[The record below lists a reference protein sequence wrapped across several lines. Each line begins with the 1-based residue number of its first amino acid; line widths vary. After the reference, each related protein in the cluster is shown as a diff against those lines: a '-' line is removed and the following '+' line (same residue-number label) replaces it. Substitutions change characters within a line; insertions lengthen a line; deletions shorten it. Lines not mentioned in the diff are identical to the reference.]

1 MIRSLALS
9 IALAFIACLLPASL
23 LGQLAKPAA
32 TPSPASASSPAA
44 PAVPTHLNCL
54 LASPCDIE
62 LEPAESVN
70 EVLVAGGKDW
80 STQVVATGTKPKVS
94 HVIVWPDAG
103 NTPGS
108 TVIITTD
115 RRLLSFGLSNDRT
128 REANLHVA
136 LGGSPEAGALRFKRE
151 LDSAPGGT
159 FLGSSFDPKTLN
171 LDYSIPRGRNAPT
184 VVFDDGSHT
193 YIGWADRRPSQ
204 APVIFSVDEQGT
216 NLLSPHI
223 APSGALYVV
232 DTVAQ
237 RIELKFGPKDSLTVT
252 NKAYDR

>member
-1 MIRSLALS
+1 MIRRLTLS
-9 IALAFIACLLPASL
+9 ILSIVACLLPASL
-23 LGQLAKPAA
+23 FGQAAKPSA

-44 PAVPTHLNCL
+44 PAIPTHLNCL
-54 LASPCDIE
+54 PASPCDIE

-70 EVLVAGGKDW
+70 EVLVAGGKEW
-80 STQVVATGTKPKVS
+80 STQVVATGVKPKVS
-94 HVIVWPDAG
+94 HVIVWPDSGIAS
-103 NTPGS
+103 GS

-128 REANLHVA
+128 REANLHLA
-136 LGGSPEAGALRFKRE
+136 LGGGPEAGALRFKRE

-204 APVIFSVDEQGT
+204 APVVFSVDEQGT

-223 APSGALYVV
+223 APNGALYVV
-232 DTVAQ
+232 DTVAK